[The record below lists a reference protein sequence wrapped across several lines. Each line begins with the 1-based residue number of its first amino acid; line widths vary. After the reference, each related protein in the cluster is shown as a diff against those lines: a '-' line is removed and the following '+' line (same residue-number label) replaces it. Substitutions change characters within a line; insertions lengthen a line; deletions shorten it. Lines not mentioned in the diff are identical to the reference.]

1 MMYTRISTFVIF
13 TILIISALFTTAL
26 FTTHISVTVLA
37 AQGGAGKNTESGS
50 TSNNR
55 LSYNGSP
62 VEDSKKLSDC
72 ESKAAKDGSLTKQEV
87 QDCYSQIRSERAQA
101 AKIILNSIG
110 QLLSPK

>member
-1 MMYTRISTFVIF
+1 MYTLTSTFVIF
-13 TILIISALFTTAL
+13 TILIILALFTTINAL
-26 FTTHISVTVLA
+26 SVTVLA
-37 AQGGAGKNTESGS
+37 AQGGAGKNTASSS

-110 QLLSPK
+110 QLLSPR

>member
-1 MMYTRISTFVIF
+1 MMYRRISTFVIF
-13 TILIISALFTTAL
+13 TILIISALFTTINAL
-26 FTTHISVTVLA
+26 SVTVLA
-37 AQGGAGKNTESGS
+37 AQGGATGKNTESSS

-87 QDCYSQIRSERAQA
+87 KDCYSQIRSERTQA

>member
-1 MMYTRISTFVIF
+1 MMYRMISTFVIF
-13 TILIISALFTTAL
+13 TILIISALFTTINAL
-26 FTTHISVTVLA
+26 SVTVLA
-37 AQGGAGKNTESGS
+37 AQGGAGKNTESSS

-87 QDCYSQIRSERAQA
+87 KDCYSQISSERTQA

>member
-1 MMYTRISTFVIF
+1 MMYRRISTFVIF
-13 TILIISALFTTAL
+13 TILIISALFTTINAL
-26 FTTHISVTVLA
+26 SVTVLA
-37 AQGGAGKNTESGS
+37 AQGGATGKNTKSSS

-87 QDCYSQIRSERAQA
+87 KDCYSQISAERTQA